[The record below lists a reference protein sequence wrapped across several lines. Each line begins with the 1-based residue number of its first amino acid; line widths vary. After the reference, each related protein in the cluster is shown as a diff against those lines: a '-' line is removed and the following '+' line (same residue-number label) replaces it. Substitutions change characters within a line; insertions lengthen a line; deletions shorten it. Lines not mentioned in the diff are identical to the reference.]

1 MDTKTLSITMQIEL
15 IQAKRRRLEAE
26 NDDQE
31 QEQDDI
37 AQYAHRIIRMR
48 DGLVESDNINNNI
61 TRVGAVSV

>member
-1 MDTKTLSITMQIEL
+1 MDKKTLSITMQIEL

-37 AQYAHRIIRMR
+37 AQYEDELNAELDREAARE
-48 DGLVESDNINNNI
+48 LNQ
-61 TRVGAVSV
+61 